1 MAMSLW
7 LLLALMGLFKL
18 VVASLMLWIP
28 FRRDSAMMALAE
40 EDGSEGED
48 EGGTKTL
55 PGSPREPHPR
65 LPLAPR
71 PRRGPHG
78 SPASPSP
85 ARVRKRTS
93 RVHAARESSPK
104 RTSSP
109 REPLRLSELC

>member
-1 MAMSLW
+1 MSLW

-28 FRRDSAMMALAE
+28 FRRDSATMALAE

-65 LPLAPR
+65 LPVPPR

-78 SPASPSP
+78 SPALPSP
-85 ARVRKRTS
+85 ARVRKRVS
-93 RVHAARESSPK
+93 RVHARARVQP
-104 RTSSP
+104 
-109 REPLRLSELC
+109 

>member
-28 FRRDSAMMALAE
+28 FRRDSAMAAVA
-40 EDGSEGED
+40 DKDDPGGED

-65 LPLAPR
+65 LPVPPR

-78 SPASPSP
+78 SPALPSP
-85 ARVRKRTS
+85 ARVRGRSSRS
-93 RVHAARESSPK
+93 RVHARARVKP
-104 RTSSP
+104 
-109 REPLRLSELC
+109 

>member
-1 MAMSLW
+1 MSLW
-7 LLLALMGLFKL
+7 LLLALMGMFKL
-18 VVASLMLWIP
+18 TVASLMLWIP
-28 FRRDSAMMALAE
+28 FRRDSATVALAE
-40 EDGSEGED
+40 KEDSEGED

-93 RVHAARESSPK
+93 RVHARARIQP
-104 RTSSP
+104 
-109 REPLRLSELC
+109 